1 MVRSARIKN
10 LQMTHI
16 RVLDN
21 EDDAEMKVSI
31 LLSKDEDRVLEVH
44 VGWLTSFSPQ

>member
-1 MVRSARIKN
+1 
-10 LQMTHI
+10 MTHI

-21 EDDAEMKVSI
+21 EDDAEMEVSI
-31 LLSKDEDRVLEVH
+31 LLSKDEDRVLEVL